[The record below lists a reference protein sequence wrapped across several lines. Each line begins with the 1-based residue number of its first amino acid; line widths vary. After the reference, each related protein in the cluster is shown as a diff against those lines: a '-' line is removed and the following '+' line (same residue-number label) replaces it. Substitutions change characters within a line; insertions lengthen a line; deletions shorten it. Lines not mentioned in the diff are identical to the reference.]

1 MTQPAKRVM
10 ADLDPAR
17 IAAAALAVAD
27 AHGAAG
33 FTMRAVAQALGV
45 TPMALYHHV
54 EDKAALATLMVDAAI
69 GQHPLPP
76 PTGDWRDDLWII
88 ARWTRESRAAHP
100 ALAHIRRAYRVWTSA
115 SLEMTERW
123 LSHWRESGLAPDKA
137 LLAATTSSL
146 AIVGIVE
153 EESVFRNLA
162 RPADGALTQL
172 PSARQMFNAR
182 HDRDAE
188 FELLV
193 RALIDGLY
201 AKLSAEGG
209 DGFP

>member
-1 MTQPAKRVM
+1 MSE
-10 ADLDPAR
+10 LDPAR

-27 AHGAAG
+27 AGGLSG

-54 EDKAALATLMVDAAI
+54 EDKAALAKLLVDAAI
-69 GQHPLPP
+69 GEQPLPP
-76 PTGDWRDDLWII
+76 ATGVWRDDLWTI
-88 ARWTRESRAAHP
+88 ARWTRDSRAAHP
-100 ALAHIRRAYRVWTSA
+100 AVAHIRRAYRVWTSA

-123 LSHWRESGLAPDKA
+123 AGHWRESGLAPDKA
-137 LLAATTSSL
+137 LVAATTSSL

-153 EESVFRNLA
+153 EESVFRGLA
-162 RPADGALTQL
+162 RPADAALSRL
-172 PSARQMFNAR
+172 PGARQMFEAR

-201 AKLSAEGG
+201 DKLSVDRDDHTPSGG
-209 DGFP
+209 QR

>member
-1 MTQPAKRVM
+1 MSQPARRGVM
-10 ADLDPAR
+10 ELDADR

-27 AHGAAG
+27 AQGVAG

-54 EDKAALATLMVDAAI
+54 EDKAALAALLVDAAI
-69 GQHPLPP
+69 SQQPLPP
-76 PTGDWRDDLWII
+76 PTGIWREDLWTI
-88 ARWTRESRAAHP
+88 ARWTRDSRAAHP
-100 ALAHIRRAYRVWTSA
+100 AVAQIRRAYRVWTGA

-123 LSHWRESGLAPDKA
+123 MGHWRESGLAPDKA
-137 LLAATTSSL
+137 LVAATTSSL

-153 EESVFRNLA
+153 EESVFRDLA
-162 RPADGALTQL
+162 RPAGDALARL
-172 PSARQMFNAR
+172 PSARQMFEAR

-201 AKLSAEGG
+201 DRLLVPG
-209 DGFP
+209 